1 MVYDEDV
8 LELERENSAYRARL
22 VTAENEIA
30 HIRAELSRLR
40 QERDEVVEA
49 KGKRSMTIENLTE
62 AQRAWLTDNPP
73 RAASCKQC
81 AELREAL
88 GTALVAMKIAAA
100 LPGVSD
106 EYDLAP
112 AIEAATKAYA
122 CGAR

>member
-1 MVYDEDV
+1 
-8 LELERENSAYRARL
+8 
-22 VTAENEIA
+22 
-30 HIRAELSRLR
+30 
-40 QERDEVVEA
+40 
-49 KGKRSMTIENLTE
+49 MTIENLTE

-73 RAASCKQC
+73 RATSCKQC

-112 AIEAATKAYA
+112 AIDAATKAYA
-122 CGAR
+122 CSPLSSRGAR